1 MTATYRPTPQV
12 PALDGMTP
20 LGVSPQKTLEE
31 RVLEWTEGLCDSLTE
46 NYKQHSIRM
55 YQVGDSDYSRKQLE
69 SVENGTWKGTKF
81 VIKNGRKYYKIMQHE
96 YDTYRDINEYR
107 ESSVHAFVDKK
118 TGEVYKP
125 ASYNSP
131 AKHVRYDLR
140 IIREREE
147 CLARADWAGGYLYM
161 RG

>member
-20 LGVSPQKTLEE
+20 LGVNETLP
-31 RVLEWTEGLCDSLTE
+31 LETRIEMWAMDLVDA
-46 NYKQHSIRM
+46 
-55 YQVGDSDYSRKQLE
+55 LE
-69 SVENGTWKGTKF
+69 ADFNKSYPNSSNPVKFETK
-81 VIKNGRKYYKIMQHE
+81 IGRKYIKINQ
-96 YDTYRDINEYR
+96 INGG
-107 ESSVHAFVDKK
+107 VHAFIDKN

-125 ASYNSP
+125 ASWRAP

-140 IIREREE
+140 IIREREI

-161 RG
+161 R